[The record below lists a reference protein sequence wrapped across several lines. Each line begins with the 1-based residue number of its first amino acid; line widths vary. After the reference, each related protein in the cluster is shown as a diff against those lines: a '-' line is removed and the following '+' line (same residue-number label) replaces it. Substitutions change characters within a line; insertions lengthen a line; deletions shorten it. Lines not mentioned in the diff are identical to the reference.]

1 MPDALSPHDDLHAV
15 DLATVVV
22 VALGH
27 RAATKAGDHHA
38 LVDLVARLTGV
49 DAASVTLTQ
58 LCPNCG
64 LPGHGPLRVQLGDEA
79 DGSPTVHVSLA
90 RADGRL
96 ALAVT
101 AAGPVGIDLESVA
114 ALARAPLDDVLL
126 SAAEADA
133 VAALH
138 PRAAT
143 AAVAAVWTAK
153 EAVLKAAGLG
163 LRVDPRDLTIAR
175 ETPVAP
181 GGDPAADAAQPGLA
195 GWPNAPFLLK
205 ELHLMRV
212 ATPPEFAATVAVVCA
227 RQPALRILSPGSEPL
242 DNW

>member
-1 MPDALSPHDDLHAV
+1 MPDVSSPRDVPRDDLQADPPAV
-15 DLATVVV
+15 DLTTTVVV
-22 VALGH
+22 VLGTPAATRTEDH
-27 RAATKAGDHHA
+27 RALA
-38 LVDLVARLTGV
+38 DLVARLTGV
-49 DAASVTLTQ
+49 TAASVSLSQ
-58 LCPNCG
+58 VCPNCAQ
-64 LPGHGPLRVQLGDEA
+64 PGHGPLRVQLAGA
-79 DGSPTVHVSLA
+79 PDGSPTVHVSLA

-114 ALARAPLDDVLL
+114 ALARAPLADVLL

-143 AAVAAVWTAK
+143 AAVTAIWTAK
-153 EAVLKAAGLG
+153 EAVLKAAGVG
-163 LRVDPRDLTIAR
+163 LRVDPRDLTIAW

-181 GGDPAADAAQPGLA
+181 RSDAAHPKLA
-195 GWPNAPFLLK
+195 GWPNAPFLLN

-227 RQPALRILSPGSEPL
+227 RRPRLHLLPNPA
-242 DNW
+242 